1 MSIQFQ
7 SIDYRY
13 PGSRNGVSGV
23 DLTIDEGEFLAVIGP
38 SGSGKTTLLKL
49 LAGFARPAAGRIIV
63 DGRDIT
69 DLPPE
74 QRHLGVVF
82 QSYGLFP
89 HMSALDNVAYP
100 LKIRGIARDERR
112 LQAAQALERVGL
124 GQWAHSMPTAMSGGQ
139 QQRVALARAL
149 VFSPKALLLDEPL
162 SALDAALRVD
172 MREEILRVQRAADI
186 ATLHITHDQEEAL
199 SIADRI
205 AIMQAGR
212 IVQIG
217 TPKDLYDRPVNRWV
231 ASFIGQANLWDGRV
245 GADRRSVHTPIG
257 VLACDEAARHAADA
271 PVTVLIRPESVLPGH
286 LSPAAP
292 NVLPCTVRADR
303 FLGSARRLDL
313 AVGEGMV
320 RLDTHSRAPFDTIVV
335 PPDSIRLLPPE
346 QTSDSVPSSLGERT

>member
-13 PGSRNGVSGV
+13 PGSPNGVSGV
-23 DLTIDEGEFLAVIGP
+23 DLTIADGEFLAVIGP

-49 LAGFARPAAGRIIV
+49 LAGFARPSSGRIIV
-63 DGRDIT
+63 DDRDIT

-74 QRHLGVVF
+74 KRQLGVVF

-100 LKIRGIARDERR
+100 LKIRRVARAERR
-112 LQAAQALERVGL
+112 ARAAEALERVGL
-124 GQWAHSMPTAMSGGQ
+124 TQWTHSMPTALSGGQ

-149 VFSPKALLLDEPL
+149 VFSPSALLLDEPL
-162 SALDAALRVD
+162 SALDAALRVE
-172 MREEILRVQRAADI
+172 MREEILRVQRAANI

-212 IVQIG
+212 IVQLG

-231 ASFIGQANLWDGRV
+231 ASFIGQANLWEGRV

-257 VLACDEAARHAADA
+257 VLACDDAGSHAAHA
-271 PVTVLIRPESVLPGH
+271 PVTVLIRPEAIQPGGTA
-286 LSPAAP
+286 PAGVNA
-292 NVLPCTVRADR
+292 LGGTVHADR
-303 FLGSARRLDL
+303 FLGSARRIDL
-313 AVGEGMV
+313 AIGEGLV
-320 RLDTHSRAPFDTIVV
+320 RIDTLSRAPFDTVVV
-335 PPDSIRLLPPE
+335 PPESIRLLPPE
-346 QTSDSVPSSLGERT
+346 HPSDSSPAP